1 MDRSNFP
8 PMTDEQWN
16 IFETA
21 ADYDP
26 LAEGD
31 QSDFDWDEFFRRYYL
46 IEPILDQIINNSTP

>member
-1 MDRSNFP
+1 
-8 PMTDEQWN
+8 MTDEQWN